1 MHAKIVQDSDP
12 ELRTS
17 KKMAAKF
24 DESLRNEDLTIL
36 SGDPGFDHRV
46 HVATSPIAVGDTNN
60 ATMIET
66 FRGANT
72 VNENLSPR
80 QEFTGN

>member
-24 DESLRNEDLTIL
+24 DESLRNEDYTIL
-36 SGDPGFDHRV
+36 RGDQGFEHRV
-46 HVATSPIAVGDTNN
+46 HVATSPLNVGETNN
-60 ATMIET
+60 VAMIET
-66 FRGANT
+66 FRGTNT
-72 VNENLSPR
+72 VNEHLSPR
-80 QEFTGN
+80 QEFTEH

>member
-24 DESLRNEDLTIL
+24 DDTLRNEDLTIL
-36 SGDPGFDHRV
+36 GGDGGCDGGF
-46 HVATSPIAVGDTNN
+46 
-60 ATMIET
+60 E
-66 FRGANT
+66 
-72 VNENLSPR
+72 
-80 QEFTGN
+80 